1 MTFTAQD
8 YMGLVKLLDEHP
20 EWKAELR
27 RLLLTEEL
35 LSLPETVR
43 QLSRSIEQ
51 LTKAQQS
58 SEERLRR
65 LEETVEKLAEAQRRT
80 EERLG
85 RLEETIEKLTEAQR
99 RTEEQIRYLAEDQG
113 RIWDKLSKVDG
124 RTLELEYREK
134 APAYF
139 GHVMRKTRV
148 ISREDLANTLEGK
161 LPVEELR
168 DVLFTDMVVSG
179 QPRDVEGEEMIWL
192 VVEVSS
198 VVDERDVIRAKRRAE
213 LLKKAGYT
221 SVPVVAGERIT
232 MEAEAEVRR
241 QKVVMLRDGVV
252 SLWDEVLAEA
262 RSKSR
267 PQ

>member
-198 VVDERDVIRAKRRAE
+198 VVDERDVIRAKRRA
-213 LLKKAGYT
+213 
-221 SVPVVAGERIT
+221 
-232 MEAEAEVRR
+232 
-241 QKVVMLRDGVV
+241 DC
-252 SLWDEVLAEA
+252 
-262 RSKSR
+262 
-267 PQ
+267 